1 MAQHFSPKLPTDG
14 LLIVLDAADRLSNP
28 SSGGSTLTSLAAI
41 SGANGTVANG
51 STGVN
56 TVPIDGTN
64 DYIVLNDTQTSQT
77 LSPPHATFNIWFKP
91 SSQVLNSRA
100 NSLISRGNYNTAGGF
115 FIHMYTNNVSTNQPT
130 VQASFSYS
138 TTNSYSYNSTSTA
151 LLTKGFD
158 KWNNVTVT
166 IDQRMKL
173 YVNGELEQDSGRSV
187 AEIVY
192 GNGAINTG
200 GDTPLVLLSGL
211 SYAPTISNGYWE
223 PFKGEFGCFQMWNR
237 TLTNEEQFSLYKMQK
252 VRFGH

>member
-51 STGVN
+51 STGAN

-91 SSQVLNSRA
+91 SSQVANSRA

-115 FIHMYTNNVSTNQPT
+115 FIHMYTNTVSLNGPS
-130 VQASFSYS
+130 VSASFSHS
-138 TTNSYSYNSTSTA
+138 TTTSYSYNGTDGYT
-151 LLTKGFD
+151 LTKGFD
-158 KWNNVTVT
+158 KWSCVTVT
-166 IDQRMKL
+166 VDTTIKLFIDGVFKQ
-173 YVNGELEQDSGRSV
+173 EASRSRG
-187 AEIVY
+187 EIVY
-192 GNGAINTG
+192 GDGAINTG

-211 SYAPTISNGYWE
+211 SYVPTISNGYWE
-223 PFKGEFGCFQMWNR
+223 PFKGDFGCFQMWNR
-237 TLTNEEQFSLYKMQK
+237 RLNNDEVLSLYNMQK